1 MSILKSIVEKAE
13 LFSAQDTSR
22 SVDIRAGI
30 IGISYYEDI
39 LSPTITAKVHVVNAS
54 GAIKPFDDAGTYSQS
69 IYNGLPLRGGEKLE
83 LKISGNSVSNPG
95 LDFSL
100 KAEDSLYVSSISDV
114 MSETKREVFTLNLVS
129 KEALMNETNRVK
141 LRYTGNIRDS
151 VNTILTNVLKTDK
164 FNFGNFDEVKNSY
177 DFIGN
182 NKKPFWVI
190 TWLASKCI
198 STIANESA
206 GFVFFQTKDGFRFK
220 SLDKLIKKKPKA
232 TYYYSEVSL
241 AYDNDE
247 RKINNDR
254 KILTYS
260 VDRNQNLI
268 EKLRMGA
275 YSSERYY
282 FNPLTFESV
291 KIGYDENLYKETVKH
306 LGSPELDLPVIEGL
320 EKPLG
325 QSPSR
330 VISAVLDVG
339 AKDAAS
345 EDVNNDQANYQSQ
358 KLMRYN
364 TLFIQ
369 TLSITVSSNT
379 NLRAGDVIECMFP
392 RISDSK
398 AVEFD
403 TETSGLYMIKE
414 LCHYFDTKGSYTSMK
429 LVRDTFGINKEA
441 RDDND

>member
-164 FNFGNFDEVKNSY
+164 FNFSNFDEVKNS
-177 DFIGN
+177 
-182 NKKPFWVI
+182 
-190 TWLASKCI
+190 I
-198 STIANESA
+198 STVKNFSFRVR
-206 GFVFFQTKDGFRFK
+206 GVKDNIK
-220 SLDKLIKKKPKA
+220 NDKQI
-232 TYYYSEVSL
+232 
-241 AYDNDE
+241 
-247 RKINNDR
+247 
-254 KILTYS
+254 
-260 VDRNQNLI
+260 
-268 EKLRMGA
+268 
-275 YSSERYY
+275 
-282 FNPLTFESV
+282 
-291 KIGYDENLYKETVKH
+291 KIG
-306 LGSPELDLPVIEGL
+306 
-320 EKPLG
+320 
-325 QSPSR
+325 
-330 VISAVLDVG
+330 
-339 AKDAAS
+339 
-345 EDVNNDQANYQSQ
+345 
-358 KLMRYN
+358 
-364 TLFIQ
+364 
-369 TLSITVSSNT
+369 
-379 NLRAGDVIECMFP
+379 
-392 RISDSK
+392 SD
-398 AVEFD
+398 
-403 TETSGLYMIKE
+403 
-414 LCHYFDTKGSYTSMK
+414 
-429 LVRDTFGINKEA
+429 
-441 RDDND
+441 

>member
-260 VDRNQNLI
+260 VNRNQNLI

>member
-164 FNFGNFDEVKNSY
+164 FNFSNFDEVKNSY

-241 AYDNDE
+241 AYDNEE

>member
-164 FNFGNFDEVKNSY
+164 FNFSNFDEVKNSY

-220 SLDKLIKKKPKA
+220 SLDKLVKKKPKA

-241 AYDNDE
+241 AYDNEE

-398 AVEFD
+398 TVEFD

>member
-164 FNFGNFDEVKNSY
+164 FNFSNFDEVKNSY

-220 SLDKLIKKKPKA
+220 SLDKLVKKKPKA

-241 AYDNDE
+241 AYDNEE

>member
-129 KEALMNETNRVK
+129 KEALMNETNRVR

-164 FNFGNFDEVKNSY
+164 FNFSNFDEVKNSY

-220 SLDKLIKKKPKA
+220 SLDKLVKKKPKA

-241 AYDNDE
+241 AYDNEE

-398 AVEFD
+398 TVEFD

>member
-1 MSILKSIVEKAE
+1 
-13 LFSAQDTSR
+13 
-22 SVDIRAGI
+22 
-30 IGISYYEDI
+30 
-39 LSPTITAKVHVVNAS
+39 
-54 GAIKPFDDAGTYSQS
+54 
-69 IYNGLPLRGGEKLE
+69 
-83 LKISGNSVSNPG
+83 
-95 LDFSL
+95 
-100 KAEDSLYVSSISDV
+100 

-164 FNFGNFDEVKNSY
+164 FNFSNFDEVKNSY

-220 SLDKLIKKKPKA
+220 SLDKLVKKKPKA

-241 AYDNDE
+241 AYDNEE